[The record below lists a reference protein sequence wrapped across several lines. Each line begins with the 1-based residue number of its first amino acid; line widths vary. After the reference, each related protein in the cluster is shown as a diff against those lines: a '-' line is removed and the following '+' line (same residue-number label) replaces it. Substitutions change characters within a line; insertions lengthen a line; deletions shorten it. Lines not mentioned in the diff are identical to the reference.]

1 MGKDDSKAI
10 AQFIRKAAAGE
21 DIVLKSEGNQL
32 YSYTYV
38 VDAAVAALYLLL
50 YGKSGEA
57 YNVADENSEITLKEL
72 AGILAEAAGSRV
84 VFELPDAVE
93 QAGYSTA
100 TKALLD
106 TKEDQRVGLE
116 SPNSYKRGTG
126 EDGSDIKGL

>member
-1 MGKDDSKAI
+1 MIGRFSRVYGPTMGKDDSKAI

-93 QAGYSTA
+93 TADPAGDKGIFLKTYGNVLVLEE
-100 TKALLD
+100 LLC
-106 TKEDQRVGLE
+106 
-116 SPNSYKRGTG
+116 
-126 EDGSDIKGL
+126 